1 MINEHY
7 VLCCTEELFPLY
19 HGQGFSSW
27 MLLCKMNIYF
37 NRFCSIAVAYVGR
50 ACLLSI
56 AFCRYWI
63 PPQRSQI
70 SSNCLGK
77 ISAPRFRVK
86 PVSSRLSSHIS
97 ISSLPEN
104 VEEERKIF
112 RNFLHHSKVALAKF
126 ISSLIRFPL
135 SSSGLLIDFI
145 AYKGTSLQ
153 TDFYSQDRK
162 AISE

>member
-1 MINEHY
+1 MIKEHY

-19 HGQGFSSW
+19 CGQGFSSW
-27 MLLCKMNIYF
+27 MLLCKMTIYF

-56 AFCRYWI
+56 AFWRYWI

-97 ISSLPEN
+97 MSSLPEN
-104 VEEERKIF
+104 VEWKRKTFIKL
-112 RNFLHHSKVALAKF
+112 LHHSKVTSAKF
-126 ISSLIRFPL
+126 ICSLVRFPL
-135 SSSGLLIDFI
+135 LSSGLLTDFI
-145 AYKGTSLQ
+145 AYEGTSLQ